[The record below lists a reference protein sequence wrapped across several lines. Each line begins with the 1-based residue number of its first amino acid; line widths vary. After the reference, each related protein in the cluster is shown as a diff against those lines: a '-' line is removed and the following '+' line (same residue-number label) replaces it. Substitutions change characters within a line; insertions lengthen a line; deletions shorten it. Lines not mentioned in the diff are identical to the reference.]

1 MIKFNNFNKLDGV
14 KVNEYGKVGRL
25 IRDIYGTVV
34 NVRIDRGYVEDG
46 EFKSCVNVLAESHC
60 VVECSIENQPDYK
73 KDKKAVLGDKWYD
86 ILMGSAPT
94 GDDFRMTD
102 VEQICIDMGVI
113 DGEVVT
119 GDEGDDD

>member
-1 MIKFNNFNKLDGV
+1 
-14 KVNEYGKVGRL
+14 
-25 IRDIYGTVV
+25 
-34 NVRIDRGYVEDG
+34 
-46 EFKSCVNVLAESHC
+46 
-60 VVECSIENQPDYK
+60 
-73 KDKKAVLGDKWYD
+73 
-86 ILMGSAPT
+86 MGSAPT